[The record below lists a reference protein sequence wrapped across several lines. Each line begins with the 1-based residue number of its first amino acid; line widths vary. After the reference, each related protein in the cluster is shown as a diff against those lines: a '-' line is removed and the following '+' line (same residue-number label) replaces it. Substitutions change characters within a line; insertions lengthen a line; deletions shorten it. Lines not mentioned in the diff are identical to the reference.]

1 MPQSTVPGPWQALDP
16 SRRWALSCRARLLCL
31 EVGALP
37 EGVGLLSRSP
47 AQEAVVLPPPLR
59 HCPRSQGSCRGQG
72 RWPPV
77 SATSPQLFI
86 LVKNGGW
93 TQSQCMTFWGK
104 FEMGVLRGCDG
115 FLAHVIFPAHWSA
128 LLLGP
133 VICSVPEAEAQGS
146 RAMDGVITAG
156 GGVAGAAAG
165 KGTSRH
171 LSGDSGDGSL
181 GGWTASP
188 DVVWS
193 LFLSLLSGNRWRGQS
208 LSPAPKDVWF
218 CTWSR
223 GYTFLWR
230 IALEL
235 DQMNKLDCSLAV

>member
-1 MPQSTVPGPWQALDP
+1 M
-16 SRRWALSCRARLLCL
+16 
-31 EVGALP
+31 
-37 EGVGLLSRSP
+37 
-47 AQEAVVLPPPLR
+47 
-59 HCPRSQGSCRGQG
+59 
-72 RWPPV
+72 

-93 TQSQCMTFWGK
+93 TQSQCMTFWAK

-133 VICSVPEAEAQGS
+133 VTCSVPEAEAEGS
-146 RAMDGVITAG
+146 RVLDGVITAG

-188 DVVWS
+188 DVVWALS
-193 LFLSLLSGNRWRGQS
+193 LSLLSGNRWRGQS

-218 CTWSR
+218 CTWGR

-235 DQMNKLDCSLAV
+235 DQMNKLDCSSAV

>member
-1 MPQSTVPGPWQALDP
+1 M
-16 SRRWALSCRARLLCL
+16 
-31 EVGALP
+31 
-37 EGVGLLSRSP
+37 
-47 AQEAVVLPPPLR
+47 
-59 HCPRSQGSCRGQG
+59 
-72 RWPPV
+72 

-181 GGWTASP
+181 GRTDGLP
-188 DVVWS
+188 GCRVVFVP
-193 LFLSLLSGNRWRGQS
+193 LPPFR
-208 LSPAPKDVWF
+208 
-218 CTWSR
+218 
-223 GYTFLWR
+223 
-230 IALEL
+230 
-235 DQMNKLDCSLAV
+235 